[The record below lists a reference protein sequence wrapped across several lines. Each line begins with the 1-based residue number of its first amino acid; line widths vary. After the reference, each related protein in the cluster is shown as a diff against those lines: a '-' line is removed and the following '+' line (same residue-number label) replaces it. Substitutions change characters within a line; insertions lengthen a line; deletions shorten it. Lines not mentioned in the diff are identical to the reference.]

1 MNEQQQNVLEWVF
14 KGLSAVVLPVALY
27 VLNMS
32 TTIALQEQEIKALQ
46 EQVMEHKSELK
57 KVQEGMVAVQLLGQ
71 ELKQIK
77 DDLQRNN
84 QMMKEVYDHILRSG
98 SPK

>member
-46 EQVMEHKSELK
+46 EQVMEHKAELK
-57 KVQEGMVAVQLLGQ
+57 KVQEGMVAVQLLSQ
-71 ELKQIK
+71 ELKQIR

-84 QMMKEVYDHILRSG
+84 QMMKEVYDHILRG

>member
-46 EQVMEHKSELK
+46 EQVMEHKAELK
-57 KVQEGMVAVQLLGQ
+57 KVQEGMVTVQLLSQ
-71 ELKQIK
+71 ELKQIR

-84 QMMKEVYDHILRSG
+84 QMMKEVYDHILRG

>member
-32 TTIALQEQEIKALQ
+32 TTIALQEQELKALQ
-46 EQVMEHKSELK
+46 EQVMEHKAELK
-57 KVQEGMVAVQLLGQ
+57 KVQEGMVAVQLLSQ
-71 ELKQIK
+71 ELKQIR

-84 QMMKEVYDHILRSG
+84 QMMKEVYDHILRG

>member
-1 MNEQQQNVLEWVF
+1 MSTQHQTILEWVF
-14 KGLSAVVLPVALY
+14 KGLSAVVLPIAIY

-32 TTIALQEQEIKALQ
+32 TTLALQDQEIKALQ
-46 EQVMEHKSELK
+46 EQVSEHKNELK
-57 KVQEGMVAVQLLGQ
+57 KVQEGMVAVQLLSQ

-84 QMMKEVYDHILRSG
+84 QMMKEVYDHILRTG
-98 SPK
+98 GR

>member
-1 MNEQQQNVLEWVF
+1 MSEQQQSIIEWVF

-32 TTIALQEQEIKALQ
+32 TTIALQEQQIKALQ